1 MTLKSRPK
9 ISPALILIMFISF
22 FIFISCKD
30 DKAGKTSLSIKGA
43 VKDQQVF
50 SISDLKKMPS
60 FFLKDHYLIK
70 EKATG
75 HESGEEL
82 LSLASYRGV
91 LLRDL
96 LLETGMKYKRKWEPG
111 VLVKVRDINNK
122 EIVFSFGEIF
132 YSSIGR
138 SILVAWEK
146 NGKPIEFKTGAGE
159 LVISTDLRA
168 GRKLDEIKEIVVERV
183 EVELKAYDDKK
194 NKVVR
199 PPSTSFTITDH
210 KSNSSRAISLDDL
223 KSLQQVSISS
233 ALMAGDCEGF
243 GGIFSFKGTTLR
255 SLLGCFGIKEYPVDY
270 DRYVLVSSEDGFC
283 ATFSMGEIYNSR
295 LSDNIVIAYEKDG
308 KALDSKDAFAMSA
321 VREDSTGGRSVKRIQ
336 KIEIF

>member
-1 MTLKSRPK
+1 MKNKFQCYLYSALT
-9 ISPALILIMFISF
+9 ISILICSSIL
-22 FIFISCKD
+22 ISCANHKA
-30 DKAGKTSLSIKGA
+30 DKNSLSIKGA
-43 VKDQQVF
+43 VKDQQTF
-50 SISDLKKMPS
+50 SLLDLKKMPS

-70 EKATG
+70 EKESCQ
-75 HESGEEL
+75 ESGEQL

-111 VLVKVRDINNK
+111 VLVKVKDVNNK
-122 EIVFSFGEIF
+122 EVVFSFGEIF

-138 SILVAWEK
+138 SILVAYEK
-146 NGKPIEFKTGAGE
+146 NSKQIEFKSGAGE

-168 GRKLDEIKEIVVERV
+168 GRNLGEIKEIAVERV

-199 PPSTSFTITDH
+199 PPTTSFTIIDH
-210 KSNSSRAISLDDL
+210 KSNSTMEISLNDL
-223 KSLQQVSISS
+223 KSLPQVSIPK

-243 GGIFSFKGTTLR
+243 GGLFSFKGASLR
-255 SLLGCFGIKEYPVDY
+255 SLLNYFGTVECPVDY

-283 ATFSMGEIYNSR
+283 ATFSLGELYNSR
-295 LSDNIVIAYEKDG
+295 L
-308 KALDSKDAFAMSA
+308 
-321 VREDSTGGRSVKRIQ
+321 
-336 KIEIF
+336 IEIY

>member
-1 MTLKSRPK
+1 MKNNFQRYLCSASM
-9 ISPALILIMFISF
+9 ILMFICSSILI
-22 FIFISCKD
+22 SCTNHKA
-30 DKAGKTSLSIKGA
+30 DKNSLSIKGA

-50 SISDLKKMPS
+50 SLSDLKKMPS

-70 EKATG
+70 EKVTCR
-75 HESGEEL
+75 ESGEEL

-111 VLVKVRDINNK
+111 VLVKVKDINNK
-122 EIVFSFGEIF
+122 EVIFSFGEIF

-138 SILVAWEK
+138 SILVAYEK
-146 NGKPIEFKTGAGE
+146 NGKPIDFKSGAGE
-159 LVISTDLRA
+159 LIISTDLRS
-168 GRKLDEIKEIVVERV
+168 GRKLDEIQEIEVERV

-194 NKVVR
+194 NKVLR
-199 PPSTSFTITDH
+199 PPTTSFTIVDH
-210 KSNSSRAISLDDL
+210 KSNSTREISLNDL
-223 KSLQQVSISS
+223 KSLPQVSIPK

-243 GGIFSFKGTTLR
+243 GGLFSFKGASLR
-255 SLLGCFGIKEYPVDY
+255 SLLNYFGTVECPVDY

-283 ATFSMGEIYNSR
+283 ATFSFGELYNSR
-295 LSDNIVIAYEKDG
+295 LSDNIVIAYEKDE
-308 KALDSKDAFAMSA
+308 KPLEPKDAFAMSVA
-321 VREDSTGGRSVKRIQ
+321 REDSTGGRSVKRIQ